1 MTKFNPVFSVIVTI
15 VCTSNLS
22 RVPPPWPRPQPLPC
36 LGRALDPQ
44 ASALGSLVKR
54 GDVFDAADLRA
65 GGATLE
71 PLHPG

>member
-1 MTKFNPVFSVIVTI
+1 MTKFNPVFSVIVI

-22 RVPPPWPRPQPLPC
+22 RVPPRPRPQPLLC

-54 GDVFDAADLRA
+54 GDVFDVADLRA

>member
-1 MTKFNPVFSVIVTI
+1 MTKFNPVFSVFVTI

-22 RVPPPWPRPQPLPC
+22 RVPPRPRPQLC
-36 LGRALDPQ
+36 LGRALGPQ
-44 ASALGSLVKR
+44 ASALALLVKR